1 MFHCSHNMA
10 TYNFRMLIMFLFFSA
25 TSMAYATSRPLAEVT
40 SSSPDQLIREVCSPQ
55 SLLTCNNYDNAE
67 PVYVAADEGAEAAG
81 ILRDRSIVTIND
93 LQEDFFL
100 ESSLVEGRKTTV
112 HNYLY
117 DPAPSRAFLSPTD
130 ATTLPTLTTYNTLDI
145 MRFYGVAR
153 DSNMATSIATAAYLC
168 GSAALP
174 GEARSC
180 AASTDALAAFVAAQ
194 LGNNVRVYA
203 TKGAPTST
211 STSNMKAPVTIMKV
225 AKGSVEEGRKIVV
238 CHHLAFPSA
247 LYYCHAVTGTKVV
260 QATLKTEGRYH
271 QRAHIKAMAVCHL
284 NTELWL
290 SRHPAFKALKI
301 ARGEEACHFL
311 VGNDLLFTRV
321 APIVG

>member
-1 MFHCSHNMA
+1 MGA
-10 TYNFRMLIMFLFFSA
+10 L
-25 TSMAYATSRPLAEVT
+25 ATSRPLAEVT
-40 SSSPDQLIREVCSPQ
+40 SSSPDPLIREVCSH
-55 SLLTCNNYDNAE
+55 LICNNYDNAE
-67 PVYVAADEGAEAAG
+67 AISVAASDEVAKAASM
-81 ILRDRSIVTIND
+81 RDGSVETIND

-112 HNYLY
+112 HNNLG
-117 DPAPSRAFLSPTD
+117 DRAPSRAFLSPTA
-130 ATTLPTLTTYNTLDI
+130 ATALPAITTYNALDI

-168 GSAALP
+168 GGAALP

-260 QATLKTEGRYH
+260 QATLKTEGRNQPAAY
-271 QRAHIKAMAVCHL
+271 IKAMAVCHL
-284 NTELWL
+284 NTALWL
-290 SRHPAFKALKI
+290 SRHPAFKALNI
-301 ARGEEACHFL
+301 AQGEEACHFL
-311 VGNDLLFTRV
+311 VGNDMVFTRV
-321 APIVG
+321 VG

>member
-1 MFHCSHNMA
+1 MFHCSHSMS
-10 TYNFRMLIMFLFFSA
+10 TYNILRMLLAFLFFSA
-25 TSMAYATSRPLAEVT
+25 LSTVGALATGRPEVT
-40 SSSPDQLIREVCSPQ
+40 ASSPDQLIREVCSPQ
-55 SLLTCNNYDNAE
+55 SRLMCNNYDHNVEAIS
-67 PVYVAADEGAEAAG
+67 VAADEGAKAASM
-81 ILRDRSIVTIND
+81 RDGSIVTIND

-100 ESSLVEGRKTTV
+100 ESSLVEGRTLTV
-112 HNYLY
+112 HNNLA
-117 DPAPSRAFLSPTD
+117 DPAPSRAFLSAAA
-130 ATTLPTLTTYNTLDI
+130 ATTLPSLSSYNALDV
-145 MRFYGVAR
+145 MRFFGVAR
-153 DSNMATSIATAAYLC
+153 DSNMATSIATAVYLC

-194 LGNNVRVYA
+194 LGNNVKVYA

-260 QATLKTEGRYH
+260 QATLKTEGRNQPAAY
-271 QRAHIKAMAVCHL
+271 IKAMAVCHL
-284 NTELWL
+284 NTALWL
-290 SRHPAFKALKI
+290 SRHPAFKALNI
-301 ARGEEACHFL
+301 AQGEEACHFL
-311 VGNDLLFTRV
+311 VGNDMVFTRV
-321 APIVG
+321 VG

>member
-1 MFHCSHNMA
+1 MFHCSHSMS
-10 TYNFRMLIMFLFFSA
+10 TYNILRMVLTFVFFSA
-25 TSMAYATSRPLAEVT
+25 LSTIGALATGRPLAEVT

-55 SLLTCNNYDNAE
+55 SRLMCNNYDHNVEAIS
-67 PVYVAADEGAEAAG
+67 VAADEGAKAASM
-81 ILRDRSIVTIND
+81 RDGSIVTIND

-100 ESSLVEGRKTTV
+100 ESSLVEGRTLTV
-112 HNYLY
+112 HNNLE
-117 DPAPSRAFLSPTD
+117 DPAPSRAFLSAAA
-130 ATTLPTLTTYNTLDI
+130 ATTLPSLSSYNALDV
-145 MRFYGVAR
+145 MRFFGVAR

-211 STSNMKAPVTIMKV
+211 STTTSNMKAPVTIMKV

-247 LYYCHAVTGTKVV
+247 LCYCHAVTGTKVV
-260 QATLKTEGRYH
+260 QATLKTEG
-271 QRAHIKAMAVCHL
+271 RAHIKAMAVCHL

-290 SRHPAFKALKI
+290 SRHPAFKALNI
-301 ARGEEACHFL
+301 AKGEEACHFL
-311 VGNDLLFTRV
+311 VGSDIVFTRV
-321 APIVG
+321 VG